1 MHHTAKS
8 VRLFFIPFLLFVS
21 SHSHTSETCSLG
33 EFLFANTNN
42 LIFVRFFEWRNSLIA
57 LFEIL
62 NIPILTVFFFTIF
75 HANSRP
81 LIQCFFSLYLLT
93 FIYIYYVELFP
104 HCHAVHNPGLFFFLF
119 ETLCLHSLDKSY
131 HSTVEVKRHEIE
143 WKWFL
148 VVHHHTFGSY
158 TERWIKG
165 SWMLYGLDFVEMS
178 YEASVLI
185 YPIHNFVTFNMIST
199 EYSSW

>member
-1 MHHTAKS
+1 MKK
-8 VRLFFIPFLLFVS
+8 FVDR
-21 SHSHTSETCSLG
+21 TIWNFKYTNFNC
-33 EFLFANTNN
+33 FLFHNFPRKFTTTNP
-42 LIFVRFFEWRNSLIA
+42 V
-57 LFEIL
+57 
-62 NIPILTVFFFTIF
+62 
-75 HANSRP
+75 
-81 LIQCFFSLYLLT
+81 FFSLYLLT

-158 TERWIKG
+158 TERWIKS